1 MLHFGERRFQGSS
14 TVTKPNQKRRE
25 RFFVEEAAK
34 LSGKVWILEEDREH
48 PDFIVT
54 EGQERFR
61 LEVREIFIG
70 AQDQAG
76 SVIKREESG
85 IHRQIE
91 KLRREYESVTPTT
104 LRVQIVGRLTTDNMP
119 TIVPAL
125 VAEEFAA
132 KPIGHHVVIDNG
144 RGLRLHVTK
153 SFRPEWFS
161 INHRVGWVDRS
172 PMPIIR
178 DAIEKKSAELEGYRA
193 AAGPDVRL
201 LLVADRIQNS
211 GKLVL
216 EETAVLD
223 TKGFQVVYVFPYPE
237 PMMIF
242 RAE

>member
-25 RFFVEEAAK
+25 QFFVEEAAK

-54 EGQERFR
+54 EGQERFG

-76 SVIKREESG
+76 SVMKREESG

-132 KPIGHHVVIDNG
+132 KPKAIMWSSITAADFAYMSPNHSGPNG
-144 RGLRLHVTK
+144 SV
-153 SFRPEWFS
+153 S
-161 INHRVGWVDRS
+161 ITVW
-172 PMPIIR
+172 
-178 DAIEKKSAELEGYRA
+178 
-193 AAGPDVRL
+193 AG
-201 LLVADRIQNS
+201 
-211 GKLVL
+211 
-216 EETAVLD
+216 
-223 TKGFQVVYVFPYPE
+223 
-237 PMMIF
+237 
-242 RAE
+242 